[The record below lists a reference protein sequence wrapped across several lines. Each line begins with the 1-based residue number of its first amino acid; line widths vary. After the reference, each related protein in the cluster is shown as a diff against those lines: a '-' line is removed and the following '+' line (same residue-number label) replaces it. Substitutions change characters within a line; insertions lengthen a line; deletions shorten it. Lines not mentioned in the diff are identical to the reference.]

1 MIVYTV
7 HEPGI
12 PAKSLDERADEVV
25 FIKEG
30 FTWWGF
36 LFGPLWLLFNALWF
50 EFAGAVLLAAAV
62 NSGLTQLELKDQAE
76 AIAYLML
83 MLIVGFE
90 GNGLRRG
97 RLERKGYVYLAS
109 VAGAAW
115 RSASGAFSTHGFL
128 PWPAGRRAG
137 AHGGARQP
145 RRAPGGIG
153 PDRALWAL
161 SRVRFYSCHAR
172 CDHRLPVRQFAFR
185 REGFRARGQGERDRY
200 GNFRYLRSG
209 HGQARGPHRAAGRRS
224 FRRLLPGA

>member
-1 MIVYTV
+1 MIVHTV

-36 LFGPLWLLFNALWF
+36 LFAPFWLLFNALWF

-62 NSGLTQLELKDQAE
+62 TSVLTPLELKDQAGG
-76 AIAYLML
+76 IAYLLL

-109 VAGAAW
+109 VAGRGLEECERRFFDAW
-115 RSASGAFSTHGFL
+115 L
-128 PWPAGRRAG
+128 PTVAGRNARPEPMAG
-137 AHGGARQP
+137 T
-145 RRAPGGIG
+145 
-153 PDRALWAL
+153 
-161 SRVRFYSCHAR
+161 
-172 CDHRLPVRQFAFR
+172 
-185 REGFRARGQGERDRY
+185 
-200 GNFRYLRSG
+200 
-209 HGQARGPHRAAGRRS
+209 AGR
-224 FRRLLPGA
+224 PGSWGGWPGPGVVGTFPGEVL